1 MGADTQQV
9 LGHGVFRAATRA
21 LNLCFAGVVATS
33 SVVMHSWPLFG
44 ASVVGYATLVA
55 WDLSRLGFWTR
66 VLKDLRTRPPAL
78 PDGEMFTDSGA
89 RHFLNRL
96 HQTRAECRRVIG
108 AMREPAPPRIMAQL
122 EALPEV
128 EKRALALILRLEEL
142 SRYLADKNMRGLRNE
157 IERLRRAAENT
168 HSSRLGVEYQ
178 RAQSALRGELDALEE
193 IAGAKELLTAKLE
206 TVTGAL
212 EMFPCEIVR
221 LRVLEDDVREHAEH
235 DPFDPRAIVADTQTL
250 QGVLADLHLSPVSE
264 EVEQKIG

>member
-21 LNLCFAGVVATS
+21 LNLSFAGVVATS

-66 VLKDLRTRPPAL
+66 VLKELRTRPPAL
-78 PDGEMFTDSGA
+78 PDGEMFTDSSA
-89 RHFLNRL
+89 RQFLNRL
-96 HQTRAECRRVIG
+96 HQTRVECRRVIG
-108 AMREPAPPRIMAQL
+108 SMRGTVPPRIAAQL
-122 EALPEV
+122 EVLPEV
-128 EKRALALILRLEEL
+128 EKRALGLIVRLEEL

-168 HSSRLGVEYQ
+168 SSARLGTEYH
-178 RAQSALRGELDALEE
+178 RAQAALRGELEALEE

-212 EMFPCEIVR
+212 ELFPCEIVR
-221 LRVLEDDVREHAEH
+221 LRVLEDDVREHAEN

-250 QGVLADLHLSPVSE
+250 QGVLADLHLTVPE